1 MNKKVRPQYQGAEII
16 TALIFLCSM
25 SAAMMYV
32 LCRQEALVCT
42 VIMTAL
48 SFGIYMLF
56 YALRRKKPF
65 AVLAFLA
72 LSLLAFVVMSNVF
85 HEQNAIGFIDF
96 IFKNSETFDLF
107 FAGASIFL
115 FSLIIGFTTC
125 YFTAYLP
132 RPSFLLLPAL
142 IPMILSART
151 AGGLPAGF
159 VVFLAAGFGLV
170 VLGLAQPEFPNE
182 TVYIDDKS
190 SRRERLICMGI
201 FGVISALVIAVVPRM
216 TDTPMGEYINTVLR
230 NKPAFYGR
238 SMLTN
243 FTNSSGVNQG
253 ANEPSEDVLF
263 YASTYNP
270 VNLTRWSFDIYN
282 GENGWSPYTTDDYT
296 TGWSG
301 WKTFKQNLN
310 TNALAQNLKHG
321 AFDGKLEEYAPLLQ
335 NLTYYNSNI
344 SRPTAKMTIRV
355 ADDSTTKVII
365 HPSMTTDV
373 SVSGYSGDI
382 FRTLKDEMFTKGNME
397 MNASYTLEYYVPH
410 ANESLIKLFEEA
422 DMEQLLE
429 DAVSEEVITE
439 SVKTSF
445 LTERK
450 RAAEYHSLTKDE
462 PINPEIVELAE
473 EITAGLSSDYEKALA
488 IEKWFGEAEFVYDL
502 NFVPEK
508 TTAEYFLFKSK
519 RGICTDFAT
528 AATLLLRAADIPAKY
543 TEGFVLKEEN
553 RDEYG
558 RYAVKAANAHAYA
571 TCYIEGYGWLEVDG
585 TKYAVAAEDDESAS
599 TAARIV
605 LITLGAAVVLAV
617 IFRKQISEGI
627 FAALLVFGRKPAKIR
642 AIYLRTRKLV
652 CKMRGLDPESTAS
665 GEVKNIAGR
674 LLGLYNE
681 AAQITDSADMLIYGG
696 AAPDIPVKRL
706 YKNYRLIRK
715 TKRKLKK

>member
-1 MNKKVRPQYQGAEII
+1 MNKKVRPQYQGAEVL

-42 VIMTAL
+42 VVMTAL

-56 YALRRKKPF
+56 YALRGKKPF

-85 HEQNAIGFIDF
+85 REENAIGFIDF

-107 FAGASIFL
+107 FAGASILL

-125 YFTAYLP
+125 YFTVYLP

-170 VLGLAQPEFPNE
+170 VLGLAQPVFPND

-190 SRRERLICMGI
+190 SRRERLICIGI
-201 FGVISALVIAVVPRM
+201 FGVISALILSVVPRM
-216 TDTPMGEYINTVLR
+216 TETPLNEYINTAFKNR
-230 NKPAFYGR
+230 TTFYGKAA
-238 SMLTN
+238 LTN
-243 FTNSSGVNQG
+243 FTNSSGVNLG

-263 YASTYNP
+263 YASTYHP
-270 VNLTRWSFDIYN
+270 VNVNRWSFDVYN
-282 GENGWSPYTTDDYT
+282 GEKGWSSFSMDYYT

-301 WKTFKQNLN
+301 WRTFKKNLN
-310 TNALAQNLKHG
+310 TNALAANLKHG
-321 AFDGKLEEYAPLLQ
+321 ALDGKLEKYAPLLRD
-335 NLTYYNSNI
+335 LTYYNSNI
-344 SRPTAKMTIRV
+344 SRPTAQMTIRV
-355 ADDSTTKVII
+355 ADDSSTKVVI
-365 HPSMTTDV
+365 HPNMTTDV
-373 SVSGYSGDI
+373 NVNGYSDDI
-382 FRTLKDEMFTKGNME
+382 YRTFKDEMFTKGNMAK
-397 MNASYTLEYYVPH
+397 NASYTLEYYIPRV
-410 ANESLIKLFEEA
+410 NESLIKLFEEA
-422 DMEQLLE
+422 DMEELLK
-429 DAVSEEVITE
+429 DAVAEDVISE

-445 LTERK
+445 LTERN
-450 RAAEYHSLTKDE
+450 RAAEYHDYSKDE
-462 PINPEIVELAE
+462 PIDPEIVKLAE

-488 IEKWFGEAEFVYDL
+488 IEKWFGEAGFVYDL
-502 NFVPEK
+502 DFVPEK
-508 TTAEYFLFKSK
+508 ATAEYFLFESR

-528 AATLLLRAADIPAKY
+528 AATLLLRAADIPARY

-571 TCYIEGYGWLEVDG
+571 ACYIEGFGWLEVDG
-585 TKYAVAAEDDESAS
+585 TRYAVAAEDDDSAS
-599 TAARIV
+599 AAARIA
-605 LITLGAAVVLAV
+605 LITLGAAAVLAV
-617 IFRKQISEGI
+617 IFRKQISEGA
-627 FAALLVFGRKPAKIR
+627 FAVSLAFRRKPDKIR

-652 CKMRGLDPESTAS
+652 CSMRGLDPESAAS
-665 GEVKNIAGR
+665 GEVKDIAKR

-681 AAQITDSADMLIYGG
+681 TAQITDSADMLIYGG
-696 AAPDIPVKRL
+696 AAPEIPVKQL
-706 YKNYRLIRK
+706 YRNYRLIRK